1 MVFYDQER
9 KKVETTHFGKLDEE
23 TYITSQDI
31 QLKMNFISLNERR
44 QEWANPTCDKTLVKY
59 LLYNKPTLPES
70 YTDYR
75 NTFRY
80 DLY

>member
-9 KKVETTHFGKLDEE
+9 KKVETTHFDKLDEE
-23 TYITSQDI
+23 TYITSQGI

-59 LLYNKPTLPES
+59 LLYNKPTLPAS
-70 YTDYR
+70 YTIIEPL
-75 NTFRY
+75 FKY